1 MKRFW
6 AVAIVSGTAA
16 LMAQSPPAT
25 MVEWRYVGAEPSS
38 SKYSSLADVTPSNVD
53 QLEVA
58 WEWRPDERL
67 NEEFETRPGPFQAM
81 PLMIDNIVYLTT
93 MYNRVV
99 ALDAE
104 TGRELWVFD
113 PMAYRTGSLGAASSG
128 YKHRGVAVWGVG
140 ENRRIFINAR
150 DTLFGLDAATGE
162 LIGSFG
168 DGGRVLL
175 SVDFPIPVTH

>member
-6 AVAIVSGTAA
+6 AVALVSGTAA

-93 MYNRVV
+93 IYNRVV

-104 TGRELWVFD
+104 TGRELWTFD
-113 PMAYRTGSLGAASSG
+113 PMAYRTGVPGRCKL
-128 YKHRGVAVWGVG
+128 
-140 ENRRIFINAR
+140 RIQAPW
-150 DTLFGLDAATGE
+150 
-162 LIGSFG
+162 
-168 DGGRVLL
+168 GGRVGRGREPAHLYQCARYFVRARCRDRRAHRVL
-175 SVDFPIPVTH
+175 W